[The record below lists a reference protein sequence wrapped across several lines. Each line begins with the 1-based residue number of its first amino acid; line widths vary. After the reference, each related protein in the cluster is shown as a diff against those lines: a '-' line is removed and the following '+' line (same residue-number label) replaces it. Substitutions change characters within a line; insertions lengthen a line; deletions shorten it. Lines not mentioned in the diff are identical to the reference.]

1 MPSTVFVHHTDEDS
15 ARIDARSLT
24 MHDYGANVRE
34 TDASRSLGHVHE
46 AAFHDRHAARNGRF
60 MTTVLVRSGHFTMV
74 APCAPLT
81 TVA

>member
-34 TDASRSLGHVHE
+34 TDASRSLGHVRE
-46 AAFHDRHAARNGRF
+46 AAFHDHTLRVTGVSR
-60 MTTVLVRSGHFTMV
+60 
-74 APCAPLT
+74 PLCLCE
-81 TVA
+81 AGISRWLCRAHH